1 MATTP
6 VSDAYIVPTV
16 SSIAVGSNLITDYQE
31 NTSATLSAN
40 YFSPVQSALAT
51 VVASSIQVS
60 TNLITDYQENQSST
74 ISTNYSSPVQTIVT
88 AGAMGSINVASTP
101 MSATP
106 TASEQLTKVQIW
118 TIS

>member
-16 SSIAVGSNLITDYQE
+16 GSISVGSNLITDYQE
-31 NTSATLSAN
+31 NTSTTLSAN

-51 VVASSIQVS
+51 VISSSISVG
-60 TNLITDYQENQSST
+60 TNLIADYQENLSST
-74 ISTNYSSPVQTIVT
+74 VSTNYSSPVQTIVT
-88 AGAMGSINVASTP
+88 ASAMGSINVANTSL
-101 MSATP
+101 SSTP